1 MESKIKSIETNIY
14 NKNKNYKNNKND
26 FNKKNK
32 SKKKEKKKSKTE
44 LASEEIDL
52 LNKRILNELPP
63 TGKFSTST
71 EEQSSVDQSKL
82 EIWEKAY
89 PKFKDLPISSKTI
102 QGLTSSK
109 YFNLTPIQRA
119 TLPHTLGGR
128 DLLGA
133 SKTGSGKTLCFLIPI
148 LENLYR
154 DGWIKE
160 EGLGAL
166 ILLPTRELAI
176 QVFEV
181 INKIGKHHNFSVGMV
196 IGGNDY
202 DKEKYIVNNM
212 NILIGTPGRVLQH
225 MSESYMFTADN
236 LKMLIIDEADRI
248 LDEGFEDE
256 LIKILNYLPKNRQTL
271 LFSATLTRSLK
282 RLVKIH
288 MRAPE
293 YINLSNT
300 DSVLNAIE
308 NINKNELS
316 IMKINNNNN
325 NTNNISTNNNI
336 NSNNNLNDL
345 IIPKNLNQFY
355 TIVEPEN
362 RVNILYSFLKTH
374 KTSKCLVFVSSRKQ
388 VRYFTEVFKHLKLG
402 MLFLDIHGKQKQG
415 KRSTTFFTF
424 SQKRNSVVLFAT
436 DLASRG
442 VDFPAIDWVIQLDPP
457 EDISQYIHRV
467 GRTARYKSDGN
478 SVLFVSEKENNF
490 INELKIRKIN
500 ILKMKIPPNK
510 INNITPVVRSL
521 LSEHKELIELA
532 EKAITS
538 YVKSINL
545 MSNKN
550 VFDIKNIDLGKL
562 ALSYGLVSSPE
573 MIVKTKNEVENEIN
587 EENLK
592 KIELKNKK
600 IEEEKNLIKDNLT
613 SNDGNKKKSKL
624 FKLKEKIKLKKL
636 MKQQKENEQ
645 NLQNQ
650 NNNNNNTSIKLNEEE
665 EKEEK
670 QKEETH
676 NNKQIE
682 DDDEFLFIKKNKTN
696 NKDKNNKD
704 NENNNNDKIKLGEK
718 RKRNEKEESENDND
732 NNDDGDEEENEFYK
746 KIKKRLNENKE
757 IDKMKEKER
766 ITIKHKEDRLKLKE
780 KDYKKHGIEIEEDE
794 YNENN
799 NNNTKNKKDEEEEE
813 YSLEEEEKSSEKN
826 TKNNEN
832 NKSKSKI
839 KINISHSTLKEK
851 ENAALEILKKKGI
864 I

>member
-1 MESKIKSIETNIY
+1 MENKIKSYNSNKNDSKGK
-14 NKNKNYKNNKND
+14 NKNK
-26 FNKKNK
+26 FNQ
-32 SKKKEKKKSKTE
+32 KEKKKSKSE
-44 LASEEIDL
+44 LASEEIDS

-63 TGKFSTST
+63 TGKYSIST
-71 EEQSSVDQSKL
+71 EEQKGIDESKL
-82 EIWEKAY
+82 EVWEKPY

-102 QGLTSSK
+102 QGLNSSK
-109 YFNLTPIQRA
+109 YFNLTPIQRC

-133 SKTGSGKTLCFLIPI
+133 SKTGSGKTLCFLIPV

-154 DGWIKE
+154 EGWVKE

-181 INKIGKHHNFSVGMV
+181 INKIGKYHNFSVGMV

-202 DKEKYIVNNM
+202 EKERYVVSNM

-225 MSESYMFTADN
+225 MSESYMFNADN
-236 LKMLIIDEADRI
+236 LKMLVIDEADRI
-248 LDEGFEDE
+248 LDEGFEEE
-256 LIKILNYLPKNRQTL
+256 LLKLLNYLPKNRQTM
-271 LFSATLTRSLK
+271 LFSATLTRNLK

-288 MRAPE
+288 MRSPE

-316 IMKINNNNN
+316 IMKVNNNNSN
-325 NTNNISTNNNI
+325 NTTNDNNS
-336 NSNNNLNDL
+336 NDL

-355 TIVEPEN
+355 TIVEPED
-362 RVNILYSFLKTH
+362 RINILYSFLKTH

-415 KRSTTFFTF
+415 KRSSTFYTF

-436 DLASRG
+436 DIASRG

-500 ILKMKIPPNK
+500 ILKMKIPQNK
-510 INNITPVVRSL
+510 INNIVPVVRSL

-545 MSNKN
+545 MTNKT
-550 VFDIKNIDLGKL
+550 VFNIKNIDLGKL

-573 MIVKTKNEVENEIN
+573 MIVKTKNEVEKEQN
-587 EENLK
+587 EEDLK
-592 KIELKNKK
+592 KIDLKKKK
-600 IEEEKNLIKDNLT
+600 IEEEKNLMKDNLIN
-613 SNDGNKKKSKL
+613 SNAENKKKSKL

-636 MKQQKENEQ
+636 MKQK
-645 NLQNQ
+645 
-650 NNNNNNTSIKLNEEE
+650 
-665 EKEEK
+665 EKEK
-670 QKEETH
+670 
-676 NNKQIE
+676 
-682 DDDEFLFIKKNKTN
+682 
-696 NKDKNNKD
+696 
-704 NENNNNDKIKLGEK
+704 ENNNNEEANKKKDTMDLEEEEDKDEFLTVKKDKKDKNEKKEDEIKLGEK
-718 RKRNEKEESENDND
+718 RKRSKTKNENENNSNNNSSDKEKDEKSED
-732 NNDDGDEEENEFYK
+732 DEEENEFYNR
-746 KIKKRLNENKE
+746 IKKKLNENKE
-757 IDKMKEKER
+757 IDKKKEKER
-766 ITIKHKEDRLKLKE
+766 ISNKHKEDRLKLKE
-780 KDYKKHGIEIEEDE
+780 KDYLKHGIEIEE
-794 YNENN
+794 ENN
-799 NNNTKNKKDEEEEE
+799 AGKNKKNKKYSYEEESQEEDDKDENIEKDEEEDEDDKK
-813 YSLEEEEKSSEKN
+813 EKKD
-826 TKNNEN
+826 K
-832 NKSKSKI
+832 KAKI
-839 KINISHSTLKEK
+839 KININHSTLKEK
-851 ENAALEILKKKGI
+851 ENAAMEILRKKGI
-864 I
+864 L

>member
-1 MESKIKSIETNIY
+1 MENKIKSYNSNKNDSKGK
-14 NKNKNYKNNKND
+14 NKNK
-26 FNKKNK
+26 FNQ
-32 SKKKEKKKSKTE
+32 KEKKKSKSE
-44 LASEEIDL
+44 LASEEIDS

-63 TGKFSTST
+63 TGKYSIST
-71 EEQSSVDQSKL
+71 EEQKGIDESKL
-82 EIWEKAY
+82 EVWEKPY

-102 QGLTSSK
+102 QGLNSSK
-109 YFNLTPIQRA
+109 YFNLTPIQRC

-133 SKTGSGKTLCFLIPI
+133 SKTGSGKTLCFLIPV

-154 DGWIKE
+154 EGWVKE

-181 INKIGKHHNFSVGMV
+181 INKIGKYHNFSVGMV

-202 DKEKYIVNNM
+202 EKERYVVSNM

-225 MSESYMFTADN
+225 MSESYMFNADN
-236 LKMLIIDEADRI
+236 LKMLVIDEADRI
-248 LDEGFEDE
+248 LDEGFEEE
-256 LIKILNYLPKNRQTL
+256 LLKLLNYLPKNRQTM
-271 LFSATLTRSLK
+271 LFSATLTRNLK

-288 MRAPE
+288 MRSPE

-316 IMKINNNNN
+316 IMKVNNNNSN
-325 NTNNISTNNNI
+325 NTTNDNNS
-336 NSNNNLNDL
+336 NDL

-355 TIVEPEN
+355 TIVEPED
-362 RVNILYSFLKTH
+362 RINILYSFLKTH

-415 KRSTTFFTF
+415 KRSSTFYTF

-436 DLASRG
+436 DIASRG

-490 INELKIRKIN
+490 INEIKIRKIN
-500 ILKMKIPPNK
+500 ILKMKIPQNK
-510 INNITPVVRSL
+510 INNIVPVVRSL

-545 MSNKN
+545 MTNKT
-550 VFDIKNIDLGKL
+550 VFNIKNIDLGKL

-573 MIVKTKNEVENEIN
+573 MIVKTKNEVEKEQN
-587 EENLK
+587 EEDLK
-592 KIELKNKK
+592 KIDLKKKK
-600 IEEEKNLIKDNLT
+600 IEEEKNLMKDNLIN
-613 SNDGNKKKSKL
+613 SNAENKKKSKL

-636 MKQQKENEQ
+636 MKQK
-645 NLQNQ
+645 
-650 NNNNNNTSIKLNEEE
+650 
-665 EKEEK
+665 EKEK
-670 QKEETH
+670 
-676 NNKQIE
+676 
-682 DDDEFLFIKKNKTN
+682 
-696 NKDKNNKD
+696 
-704 NENNNNDKIKLGEK
+704 ENNNNEEANKKKDTMDLEEEEDKDEFLTVKKDKKDKNEKKEDEIKLGEK
-718 RKRNEKEESENDND
+718 RKRSNTKNENENNSNNNSSDKEKDEKSED
-732 NNDDGDEEENEFYK
+732 DEEENEFYNR
-746 KIKKRLNENKE
+746 IKKKLNENKE
-757 IDKMKEKER
+757 IDKKKEKER
-766 ITIKHKEDRLKLKE
+766 ISNKHKEDRLKLKE
-780 KDYKKHGIEIEEDE
+780 KDYLKHGIEIEE
-794 YNENN
+794 ENN
-799 NNNTKNKKDEEEEE
+799 AGKNKKNKKYSYEEESQEEDDKDENIEKDEEEDEDDKK
-813 YSLEEEEKSSEKN
+813 EKKD
-826 TKNNEN
+826 K
-832 NKSKSKI
+832 KAKI
-839 KINISHSTLKEK
+839 KININHSTLKEK
-851 ENAALEILKKKGI
+851 ENAAMEILRKKGI
-864 I
+864 L

>member
-1 MESKIKSIETNIY
+1 MEENFKSDF
-14 NKNKNYKNNKND
+14 NKNKNIIQNKN
-26 FNKKNK
+26 KNK
-32 SKKKEKKKSKTE
+32 IKHKEKKKTKSE
-44 LASEEIDL
+44 LAFEEIEL
-52 LNKRILNELPP
+52 LNKRIQNELPP
-63 TGKFSTST
+63 TQKFSIVT
-71 EEQSSVDQSKL
+71 EEESGVDQSKL
-82 EIWEKAY
+82 EIWEKPY
-89 PKFKDLPISSKTI
+89 SKFKDLPICSKTL
-102 QGLTSSK
+102 QGLNSSK

-128 DLLGA
+128 DVLGA

-148 LENLYR
+148 LDNLFR
-154 DGWIKE
+154 DGWVKE

-166 ILLPTRELAI
+166 ILLPTRELAM

-181 INKIGKHHNFSVGMV
+181 INKIGKYHNFSVGMV

-202 DKEKYIVNNM
+202 EKEKYIVNNM
-212 NILIGTPGRVLQH
+212 NILIGTPGRILQH
-225 MSESYMFTADN
+225 MSESYMFNADN

-248 LDEGFEDE
+248 LDEGFEEE
-256 LIKILNYLPKNRQTL
+256 LFKLLKYLPKNRQTL

-288 MRAPE
+288 MNSPE

-300 DSVLNAIE
+300 DNVLNTIE

-316 IMKINNNNN
+316 IMKINNN
-325 NTNNISTNNNI
+325 TKDTNNNNDSSI
-336 NSNNNLNDL
+336 NNPNDL

-355 TIVEPEN
+355 TIVEPED

-374 KTSKCLVFVSSRKQ
+374 KMSKCLVFVSSRKQ
-388 VRYFTEVFKHLKLG
+388 VRYFTEIFKHLKLG

-415 KRSTTFFTF
+415 KRSTTFYTF

-490 INELKIRKIN
+490 IKELKIRKIN

-538 YVKSINL
+538 YIKSINL
-545 MSNKN
+545 MANKN
-550 VFDIKNIDLGKL
+550 VFNIKNIDLGKL

-573 MIVKTKNEVENEIN
+573 MIVKTKKEVEKEIN
-587 EENLK
+587 EEDIQKINQKEK
-592 KIELKNKK
+592 KL
-600 IEEEKNLIKDNLT
+600 EEEQKLIKENPI
-613 SNDGNKKKSKL
+613 NDNKKKSKL
-624 FKLKEKIKLKKL
+624 FKLKEKIKLKKML
-636 MKQQKENEQ
+636 KKQENEQ
-645 NLQNQ
+645 NEEVKKNDTINLKEEKEEDEFLSVKANKKEP
-650 NNNNNNTSIKLNEEE
+650 NNIKDIESKSEIKLGEKKRKRSIDKNEEKEKE

-670 QKEETH
+670 EE
-676 NNKQIE
+676 
-682 DDDEFLFIKKNKTN
+682 D
-696 NKDKNNKD
+696 
-704 NENNNNDKIKLGEK
+704 
-718 RKRNEKEESENDND
+718 SM
-732 NNDDGDEEENEFYK
+732 EEENEFYN
-746 KIKKRLNENKE
+746 KIKKRLDKNKE
-757 IDKMKEKER
+757 IDKKKEKER

-780 KDYKKHGIEIEEDE
+780 KDYKKHGIEIEDE
-794 YNENN
+794 YIDNDKNERI
-799 NNNTKNKKDEEEEE
+799 
-813 YSLEEEEKSSEKN
+813 SEEEEKES
-826 TKNNEN
+826 NEEPV
-832 NKSKSKI
+832 KEETKSKI
-839 KINISHSTLKEK
+839 KININHSTLKEK
-851 ENAALEILKKKGI
+851 ENAALEILRKKGFL
-864 I
+864 

>member
-1 MESKIKSIETNIY
+1 MENKIKSY
-14 NKNKNYKNNKND
+14 NSNKND
-26 FNKKNK
+26 SKGKNRNKFN
-32 SKKKEKKKSKTE
+32 KKEKKKSKSE

-52 LNKRILNELPP
+52 LNKRIINELPP
-63 TGKFSTST
+63 TGKYSIST
-71 EEQSSVDQSKL
+71 EEQNGIDESKL
-82 EIWEKAY
+82 EVWEKPY

-102 QGLTSSK
+102 QGLNSSK
-109 YFNLTPIQRA
+109 YFNLTPIQRC

-133 SKTGSGKTLCFLIPI
+133 SKTGSGKTLCFLIPV

-154 DGWIKE
+154 EGWVKE

-181 INKIGKHHNFSVGMV
+181 INKIGKYHNFSVGMV

-202 DKEKYIVNNM
+202 EKERYVVSNM

-225 MSESYMFTADN
+225 MSESYMFNADN
-236 LKMLIIDEADRI
+236 LKMLVIDEADRI
-248 LDEGFEDE
+248 LDEGFEEE
-256 LIKILNYLPKNRQTL
+256 LLKLLNYLPKNRQTM
-271 LFSATLTRSLK
+271 LFSATLTRNLK

-288 MRAPE
+288 MRSPE

-316 IMKINNNNN
+316 IMKVNNNN
-325 NTNNISTNNNI
+325 
-336 NSNNNLNDL
+336 SNNVSNDNNSNDL

-355 TIVEPEN
+355 TIVEPED
-362 RVNILYSFLKTH
+362 RINILYSFLKTH

-415 KRSTTFFTF
+415 KRSSTFYTF
-424 SQKRNSVVLFAT
+424 SEKRNSVVLFAT
-436 DLASRG
+436 DIASRG

-500 ILKMKIPPNK
+500 ILKMKIPQNK
-510 INNITPVVRSL
+510 INNIVPVVRSL

-545 MSNKN
+545 MTNKS
-550 VFDIKNIDLGKL
+550 VFNIKNIDLGKL

-573 MIVKTKNEVENEIN
+573 MIVKTKNEVEKEQN
-587 EENLK
+587 EEDLK
-592 KIELKNKK
+592 KIDLKKKK
-600 IEEEKNLIKDNLT
+600 IEEEKNLMKDNLI
-613 SNDGNKKKSKL
+613 NNNADNKKKSKL

-636 MKQQKENEQ
+636 MKQKEKEKE
-645 NLQNQ
+645 
-650 NNNNNNTSIKLNEEE
+650 NNNNKEENTKKDVMDLEEEEE
-665 EKEEK
+665 EK
-670 QKEETH
+670 
-676 NNKQIE
+676 
-682 DDDEFLFIKKNKTN
+682 DEFLTVK
-696 NKDKNNKD
+696 KDKN
-704 NENNNNDKIKLGEK
+704 DKKEKKEKKEDEIKLGEK
-718 RKRNEKEESENDND
+718 RKRNKSKNENNSNSSDKEKGEKS
-732 NNDDGDEEENEFYK
+732 DDDEEENEFYN

-757 IDKMKEKER
+757 IDKKKEKER
-766 ITIKHKEDRLKLKE
+766 ISNKHKEDRLKLKE
-780 KDYKKHGIEIEEDE
+780 KDYLKHGIEIEED
-794 YNENN
+794 NN
-799 NNNTKNKKDEEEEE
+799 AGKNKKNKKYSYEEESQEEDDIDEDIEKDEEEDED
-813 YSLEEEEKSSEKN
+813 
-826 TKNNEN
+826 
-832 NKSKSKI
+832 NKKDKKPKI
-839 KINISHSTLKEK
+839 KININHSTLKEK
-851 ENAALEILKKKGI
+851 ENAAMEILRKKGI
-864 I
+864 L

>member
-1 MESKIKSIETNIY
+1 MERKTKSFDNKK
-14 NKNKNYKNNKND
+14 NKNKSD

-32 SKKKEKKKSKTE
+32 TTKKEKKKSKSE
-44 LASEEIDL
+44 LTSEEIDI

-71 EEQSSVDQSKL
+71 EEQSSLDQSKL
-82 EIWEKAY
+82 ESWEKPY
-89 PKFKDLPISSKTI
+89 PKFKDLPLSSKTI
-102 QGLTSSK
+102 QGLNSSK
-109 YFNLTPIQRA
+109 FFNLTPIQRS
-119 TLPHTLGGR
+119 TIPHTLGGR

-154 DGWIKE
+154 DGWVKE
-160 EGLGAL
+160 EGLAAL

-181 INKIGKHHNFSVGMV
+181 INKIGKYHNFSVGMV

-202 DKEKYIVNNM
+202 EKEKYIVNNM

-225 MSESYMFTADN
+225 MSESYMFNADN
-236 LKMLIIDEADRI
+236 LKMLVIDEADRI

-256 LIKILNYLPKNRQTL
+256 LIKLLNYLPKNRQTL

-288 MRAPE
+288 MRSPE

-316 IMKINNNNN
+316 IMKINNNN
-325 NTNNISTNNNI
+325 SNNNSTS
-336 NSNNNLNDL
+336 NNNNLNDL

-415 KRSTTFFTF
+415 KRSTTFYTF

-538 YVKSINL
+538 YIKSINL
-545 MSNKN
+545 MTNKS
-550 VFDIKNIDLGKL
+550 VFNIKNIDLGKL

-573 MIVKTKNEVENEIN
+573 MVIKTKNEVENEIN
-587 EENLK
+587 EENIK
-592 KIELKNKK
+592 NIELRNKK
-600 IEEEKNLIKDNLT
+600 IEEEKNLIKDNLIP
-613 SNDGNKKKSKL
+613 NDNKKKSKL

-636 MKQQKENEQ
+636 MKQQKENKQ
-645 NLQNQ
+645 NEELQKD
-650 NNNNNNTSIKLNEEE
+650 SIKLNED
-665 EKEEK
+665 KEN
-670 QKEETH
+670 KE
-676 NNKQIE
+676 
-682 DDDEFLFIKKNKTN
+682 DDEFLSIKKKTKTKTETN
-696 NKDKNNKD
+696 NNINVENYDD
-704 NENNNNDKIKLGEK
+704 DGVNEKVKLGEK
-718 RKRNEKEESENDND
+718 RKREENKKVLKVSKEEHVESEG
-732 NNDDGDEEENEFYK
+732 DDEENEFYK

-757 IDKMKEKER
+757 IDKKKEKER

-794 YNENN
+794 YNGDNYTNN
-799 NNNTKNKKDEEEEE
+799 KNEDYSSSSSGEEEREAN
-813 YSLEEEEKSSEKN
+813 EEKG
-826 TKNNEN
+826 NNEEKEDD
-832 NKSKSKI
+832 NKVNQKSKI

-851 ENAALEILKKKGI
+851 ENAALEILRKKGI

>member
-1 MESKIKSIETNIY
+1 MENKIKSYNSNKNDSKGK
-14 NKNKNYKNNKND
+14 NKNK
-26 FNKKNK
+26 FNQ
-32 SKKKEKKKSKTE
+32 KEKKKSKSE
-44 LASEEIDL
+44 LASEEIDS

-63 TGKFSTST
+63 TGKYSIST
-71 EEQSSVDQSKL
+71 EEQKGIDESKL
-82 EIWEKAY
+82 EVWEKPY

-102 QGLTSSK
+102 QGLNSSK
-109 YFNLTPIQRA
+109 YFNLTPIQRC

-133 SKTGSGKTLCFLIPI
+133 SKTGSGKTLCFLIPV

-154 DGWIKE
+154 EGWVKE

-181 INKIGKHHNFSVGMV
+181 INKIGKYHNFSVGMV

-202 DKEKYIVNNM
+202 EKERYVVSNM

-225 MSESYMFTADN
+225 MSESYMFNADN
-236 LKMLIIDEADRI
+236 LKMLVIDEADRI
-248 LDEGFEDE
+248 LDEGFEEE
-256 LIKILNYLPKNRQTL
+256 LLKLLNYLPKNRQTM
-271 LFSATLTRSLK
+271 LFSATLTRNLK

-288 MRAPE
+288 MRSPE

-316 IMKINNNNN
+316 IMKVNNNNSN
-325 NTNNISTNNNI
+325 NTTNDNNS
-336 NSNNNLNDL
+336 NDL

-355 TIVEPEN
+355 TIVEPED
-362 RVNILYSFLKTH
+362 RINILYSFLKTH

-415 KRSTTFFTF
+415 KRSSTFYTF

-436 DLASRG
+436 DIASRG

-500 ILKMKIPPNK
+500 ILKMKIPQNK
-510 INNITPVVRSL
+510 INNIVPVVRSL

-545 MSNKN
+545 MTNKT
-550 VFDIKNIDLGKL
+550 VFNIKNIDLGKL

-573 MIVKTKNEVENEIN
+573 MIVKTKNEVEKEQN
-587 EENLK
+587 EEDLK
-592 KIELKNKK
+592 KIDLKKKK
-600 IEEEKNLIKDNLT
+600 IEEEKNLMKDNLIN
-613 SNDGNKKKSKL
+613 SNAENKKKSKL

-636 MKQQKENEQ
+636 MKQK
-645 NLQNQ
+645 
-650 NNNNNNTSIKLNEEE
+650 
-665 EKEEK
+665 EKEK
-670 QKEETH
+670 
-676 NNKQIE
+676 
-682 DDDEFLFIKKNKTN
+682 
-696 NKDKNNKD
+696 
-704 NENNNNDKIKLGEK
+704 ENNNNEEANKKKDTMDLEEEEDKDEFLTVKKDKKDKKEKKEDEIKLGEK
-718 RKRNEKEESENDND
+718 RKRSKTKNENENNSNNNSSDKEKDEKSED
-732 NNDDGDEEENEFYK
+732 DEEENEFYNR
-746 KIKKRLNENKE
+746 IKKKLNENKE
-757 IDKMKEKER
+757 IDKKKEKER
-766 ITIKHKEDRLKLKE
+766 ISNKHKEDRLKLKE
-780 KDYKKHGIEIEEDE
+780 KDYLKHGIEIEE
-794 YNENN
+794 ENN
-799 NNNTKNKKDEEEEE
+799 AGKNKKNKKYSYEEESQEEDDKDENIEKDEEEDEDDKK
-813 YSLEEEEKSSEKN
+813 EKKD
-826 TKNNEN
+826 K
-832 NKSKSKI
+832 KAKI
-839 KINISHSTLKEK
+839 KININHSTLKEK
-851 ENAALEILKKKGI
+851 ENAAMEILRKKGI
-864 I
+864 L

>member
-1 MESKIKSIETNIY
+1 MENKIKSYNSNKNDSKGK
-14 NKNKNYKNNKND
+14 NKNK
-26 FNKKNK
+26 FNQ
-32 SKKKEKKKSKTE
+32 KEKKKSKSE
-44 LASEEIDL
+44 LASEEIDS

-63 TGKFSTST
+63 TGKYSIST
-71 EEQSSVDQSKL
+71 EEQKGIDESKL
-82 EIWEKAY
+82 EVWEKPY

-102 QGLTSSK
+102 QGLNSSK
-109 YFNLTPIQRA
+109 YFNLTPIQRC

-133 SKTGSGKTLCFLIPI
+133 SKTGSGKTLCFLIPV

-154 DGWIKE
+154 EGWVKE

-181 INKIGKHHNFSVGMV
+181 INKIGKYHNFSVGMV

-202 DKEKYIVNNM
+202 EKERYVVSNM

-225 MSESYMFTADN
+225 MSESYMFNADN
-236 LKMLIIDEADRI
+236 LKMLVIDEADRI
-248 LDEGFEDE
+248 LDEGFEEE
-256 LIKILNYLPKNRQTL
+256 LLKLLNYLPKNRQTM
-271 LFSATLTRSLK
+271 LFSATLTRNLK

-288 MRAPE
+288 MRSPE

-316 IMKINNNNN
+316 IMKVNNNNSN
-325 NTNNISTNNNI
+325 NTTNDNNS
-336 NSNNNLNDL
+336 NDL

-355 TIVEPEN
+355 TIVEPED
-362 RVNILYSFLKTH
+362 RINILYSFLKTH

-415 KRSTTFFTF
+415 KRSSTFYTF

-436 DLASRG
+436 DIASRG

-500 ILKMKIPPNK
+500 ILKMKIPQNK
-510 INNITPVVRSL
+510 INNIVPVVRSL
-521 LSEHKELIELA
+521 LSENKELIELA

-545 MSNKN
+545 MTNKT
-550 VFDIKNIDLGKL
+550 VFNIKNIDLGKL

-573 MIVKTKNEVENEIN
+573 MIVKTKNEVEKEQN
-587 EENLK
+587 EEDLK
-592 KIELKNKK
+592 KIDLKKKK
-600 IEEEKNLIKDNLT
+600 IEEEKNLMKDNLIN
-613 SNDGNKKKSKL
+613 SNAENKKKSKL

-636 MKQQKENEQ
+636 MKQK
-645 NLQNQ
+645 
-650 NNNNNNTSIKLNEEE
+650 
-665 EKEEK
+665 EKEK
-670 QKEETH
+670 
-676 NNKQIE
+676 
-682 DDDEFLFIKKNKTN
+682 
-696 NKDKNNKD
+696 
-704 NENNNNDKIKLGEK
+704 ENNNNEEANKKKDTMDLEEEEDKDEFLTVKKDKKDKNEKKEDEIKLGEK
-718 RKRNEKEESENDND
+718 RKRSKTKNENENNSNNNSSDKEKDEKSED
-732 NNDDGDEEENEFYK
+732 DEEENEFYNR
-746 KIKKRLNENKE
+746 IKKKLNENKE
-757 IDKMKEKER
+757 IDKKKEKER
-766 ITIKHKEDRLKLKE
+766 ISNKHKEDRLKLKE
-780 KDYKKHGIEIEEDE
+780 KDYLKHGIEIEE
-794 YNENN
+794 ENN
-799 NNNTKNKKDEEEEE
+799 AGKNKKNKKYSYEEESQEEDDKDENIEKDEEEDEDDKK
-813 YSLEEEEKSSEKN
+813 EKKD
-826 TKNNEN
+826 K
-832 NKSKSKI
+832 KAKI
-839 KINISHSTLKEK
+839 KININHSTLKEK
-851 ENAALEILKKKGI
+851 ENAAMEILRKKGI
-864 I
+864 L

>member
-1 MESKIKSIETNIY
+1 MENKSKSFIS
-14 NKNKNYKNNKND
+14 NKNKNES
-26 FNKKNK
+26 KNK
-32 SKKKEKKKSKTE
+32 DKLKKKEKKKTKAE

-52 LNKRILNELPP
+52 LSKRILNEIPP
-63 TGKFSTST
+63 TQKYSIST
-71 EEQSSVDQSKL
+71 EEQPGVDQSKL
-82 EIWEKAY
+82 EIWEK
-89 PKFKDLPISSKTI
+89 PFSKFKDLPISEKTLK
-102 QGLTSSK
+102 GLNSSK
-109 YFNLTPIQRA
+109 YFNLTPIQRC

-128 DLLGA
+128 DVLGA

-160 EGLGAL
+160 AGLGAL

-181 INKIGKHHNFSVGMV
+181 INKIGKHHSFSVGMV

-202 DKEKYIVNNM
+202 DKEKYLVNDM
-212 NILIGTPGRVLQH
+212 NILIGTPGRILQH
-225 MSESYMFTADN
+225 MSESYMFNADN
-236 LKMLIIDEADRI
+236 LKMLVIDEADRI

-256 LIKILNYLPKNRQTL
+256 LFKLLNYLPKNRQTL

-288 MRAPE
+288 MNSPE

-300 DSVLNAIE
+300 DNVLNAIE

-316 IMKINNNNN
+316 IMKINNNN
-325 NTNNISTNNNI
+325 INNI
-336 NSNNNLNDL
+336 NVNNNSNDL

-355 TIVEPEN
+355 TIVEPED
-362 RVNILYSFLKTH
+362 RVNVLYSFLKTH

-415 KRSTTFFTF
+415 KRSTTFYTF

-478 SVLFVSEKENNF
+478 SVLFVSEKEINF

-510 INNITPVVRSL
+510 INNIIPVVRSI

-545 MSNKN
+545 MTNKN
-550 VFDIKNIDLGKL
+550 VFNIKNIDLGKL

-573 MIVKTKNEVENEIN
+573 MIVKTENEVENEIDKEN
-587 EENLK
+587 KKQINLK
-592 KIELKNKK
+592 KKK
-600 IEEEKNLIKDNLT
+600 IEEEKELVKESLIKTHD
-613 SNDGNKKKSKL
+613 NKKKSKL

-636 MKQQKENEQ
+636 IKQKEKEKENEQ
-645 NLQNQ
+645 NKTA
-650 NNNNNNTSIKLNEEE
+650 NNNTLNLNEDEKNEE
-665 EKEEK
+665 DEFLSLKKDKKEKNLEKNEKINEKDEVKLGKKREKEKEE
-670 QKEETH
+670 
-676 NNKQIE
+676 N
-682 DDDEFLFIKKNKTN
+682 
-696 NKDKNNKD
+696 
-704 NENNNNDKIKLGEK
+704 
-718 RKRNEKEESENDND
+718 ESER
-732 NNDDGDEEENEFYK
+732 DEVENEFYNR
-746 KIKKRLNENKE
+746 IKKRLNENQE
-757 IDKMKEKER
+757 IDKKKEKER
-766 ITIKHKEDRLKLKE
+766 ISIKHKEDRLKLKE
-780 KDYKKHGIEIEEDE
+780 KDYQKHGIEVEDD
-794 YNENN
+794 YVQNNYGKNENYSS
-799 NNNTKNKKDEEEEE
+799 EEEEE
-813 YSLEEEEKSSEKN
+813 VEKEYKEKI
-826 TKNNEN
+826 KEKYLKEN
-832 NKSKSKI
+832 NVKNKKSKI
-839 KINISHSTLKEK
+839 KININHSTLKEK
-851 ENAALEILKKKGI
+851 EIAALEILKKKGI